1 MLLFLAVTLEDPDL
15 KDFSQTQKL
24 TFLENLIQACKQHE
38 FDGLV
43 LKQDNFSPEQSVL
56 LKRASEL
63 APELVIISQGFDI
76 RNANQVLERLK
87 AGATAI

>member
-1 MLLFLAVTLEDPDL
+1 MLLFLAVTLEDTDL
-15 KDFSQTQKL
+15 KNLSQAQKL

-43 LKQDNFSPEQSVL
+43 LKQDNFCPEQYTL

-76 RNANQVLERLK
+76 RNAK
-87 AGATAI
+87 

>member
-43 LKQDNFSPEQSVL
+43 LKQDNFSPEQSAL

-76 RNANQVLERLK
+76 RNVNQVLERLK

>member
-1 MLLFLAVTLEDPDL
+1 MLMFLAVTLEDPDL

-43 LKQDNFSPEQSVL
+43 LIQDKFSPEQSVL
-56 LKRASEL
+56 PKRA
-63 APELVIISQGFDI
+63 F
-76 RNANQVLERLK
+76 
-87 AGATAI
+87 

>member
-1 MLLFLAVTLEDPDL
+1 MLLFLAVTLEDSDL